1 MGDFRFLGPVEVSR
15 RLEERDSL
23 IGQLQRSKA
32 GLIQNYEDMKKQQ
45 EEESKVSTD
54 LNKGHSSPMSLA
66 WRFQQVCVWFQAR
79 VSLAH
84 ALQSSRHDCS
94 LLREHLEEEQEAK
107 AELQR
112 ALSNANT
119 QVVQWRTKYETEA
132 VLRIEELE
140 DAK

>member
-1 MGDFRFLGPVEVSR
+1 MSR

-32 GLIQNYEDMKKQQ
+32 GVIQNYEDMKKQQ
-45 EEESKVSTD
+45 EEESKVSAG
-54 LNKGHSSPMSLA
+54 LNGGQWFPTRWAGRCHQVSVC
-66 WRFQQVCVWFQAR
+66 FQSR

-84 ALQSSRHDCS
+84 GLQASRHDCS
-94 LLREHLEEEQEAK
+94 LLREQLEEEQEAK